1 MAGEG
6 AGDCDQGDGCCC
18 SYSSKSCKKVEV
30 TLADGVFALLECS
43 WWLFESCWLLL
54 FSSFS
59 MLEPSTRISDD
70 SSFEKHGV
78 VMMGRLQ
85 FDLRRDL
92 SPSINALLKIS
103 SPKSSLPN
111 CLVDDLR
118 LYSLDSTTGAFR
130 FKIRH
135 TLGLLI
141 NGSGSDSNGC
151 NRSKHHG
158 TCRGQVSWTLW
169 LWRK

>member
-30 TLADGVFALLECS
+30 MLTEGVFALLECS
-43 WWLFESCWLLL
+43 LWLLESCWLLL
-54 FSSFS
+54 LESFS
-59 MLEPSTRISDD
+59 MLEPSTRISED
-70 SSFEKHGV
+70 SFFEKQGV
-78 VMMGRLQ
+78 VMMGKLQ

-92 SPSINALLKIS
+92 SPSINALLNIS

-111 CLVDDLR
+111 CLPDDLR
-118 LYSLDSTTGAFR
+118 LYSLDNTTGAFR
-130 FKIRH
+130 FRIRD

-158 TCRGQVSWTLW
+158 TWRGQVS
-169 LWRK
+169 